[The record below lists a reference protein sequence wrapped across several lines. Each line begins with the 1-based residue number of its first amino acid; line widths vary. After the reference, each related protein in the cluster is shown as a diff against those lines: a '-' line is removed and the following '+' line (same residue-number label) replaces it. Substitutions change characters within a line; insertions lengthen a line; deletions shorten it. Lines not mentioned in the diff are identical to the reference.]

1 MKIGDKV
8 ILKKHYQHESEMADW
23 GVSVNL
29 PLNVPLIVEGFS
41 STGKC
46 INFKGY
52 RPNHPP
58 EKFIPYTE
66 TKTENKMEN
75 CKIHVPT
82 EILSKL
88 VQEKIFSKGITWA
101 DSETT
106 VKTGIGEWLLVEN
119 GRMYY
124 NPYDDDESPIVSA
137 KKLLGD
143 FDWCLNYRGL
153 SAKQQQQY
161 CKFRGYAFPAIGFQY
176 YGWKGYWDCNN
187 YSWGTELDWES
198 FVHLYLDVKEAIP
211 QTEEEEEHSQI
222 EQKTNMKF
230 KVGDEIEFITE
241 DKYVPSYS
249 TSRKLDPYIKHGST
263 IFQENKGIINAIVDE
278 YYMVEYTDERDKKVQ
293 LGFKED
299 VLKLKTQ
306 TKIKTQYLTRD
317 QLIILLN
324 KFECSTW
331 KNEIK
336 KLLTGH
342 EFSVGDTKINITAS
356 ISKLISEGTPSQKSA
371 VQNLG
376 VILVEDK
383 SVVIPEFSALYSR
396 ASKLIELRNSGN
408 PDFDKKS
415 FYLGTNFNWEIKND
429 GGCLCLVPT
438 KK

>member
-1 MKIGDKV
+1 MKVGDKV
-8 ILKKHYQHESEMADW
+8 ILKKHYQHESEMVDW
-23 GVSVNL
+23 SVSANL

-41 STGKC
+41 STGKW

-52 RPNHPP
+52 RLSHPP

-75 CKIHVPT
+75 CKIYVPT
-82 EILSKL
+82 PILSEL
-88 VQEKIFSKGITWA
+88 VQ
-101 DSETT
+101 
-106 VKTGIGEWLLVEN
+106 
-119 GRMYY
+119 
-124 NPYDDDESPIVSA
+124 
-137 KKLLGD
+137 KKLFESGIKWNSGDQNVRKEWDTLEVHDGRIAAWNYLKEETMTAKEVLGN

-153 SAKQQQQY
+153 SAEQQQQY
-161 CKFRGYAFPAIGFQY
+161 CKFRGYDFSATFQY
-176 YGWKGYWDCNN
+176 YGWQDGWDCNN
-187 YSWGTELDWES
+187 YSWGTVLDWES
-198 FVHLYLDVKEAIP
+198 FVHLYSIQEVIP
-211 QTEEEEEHSQI
+211 QVEEYSQI
-222 EQKTNMKF
+222 EQQTNMKF
-230 KVGDEIEFITE
+230 KIGDEVEFITE

-278 YYMVEYTDERDKKVQ
+278 YYMVEYTDESDKKVQ

-324 KFECSTW
+324 QFDCSTW

-342 EFSVGDTKINITAS
+342 EFSTGNTKIDVTAS
-356 ISKLISEGTPSQKSA
+356 VSKLISEGTVNQKSA
-371 VQNLG
+371 VQALG
-376 VILVEDK
+376 ILLVVDK
-383 SVVIPEFSALYSR
+383 SVTIPEFSTIRSGYD
-396 ASKLIELRNSGN
+396 KLIEVRSSEN
-408 PDFDKKS
+408 PEFNKKS
-415 FYLGTNFNWEIKND
+415 FYLAQSFNWEIKD
-429 GGCLCLVPT
+429 DCGSLCLVPT

>member
-8 ILKKHYQHESEMADW
+8 ILKKHYQHESEMVDW
-23 GVSVNL
+23 SVSANL

-41 STGKC
+41 STGKW

-52 RPNHPP
+52 RFSHPP

-75 CKIHVPT
+75 CKIYVPT
-82 EILSKL
+82 EILSEL
-88 VQEKIFSKGITWA
+88 VQ
-101 DSETT
+101 
-106 VKTGIGEWLLVEN
+106 
-119 GRMYY
+119 
-124 NPYDDDESPIVSA
+124 
-137 KKLLGD
+137 KKLFESGIKWNSGDQNVRKEWDTLEVHDGRIAAWNYLKEETMTAKEVLGN

-153 SAKQQQQY
+153 SAEQQQQY
-161 CKFRGYAFPAIGFQY
+161 CKFRGYNFSATFQY
-176 YGWKGYWDCNN
+176 YGWQDGWDCNN
-187 YSWGTELDWES
+187 YSWGTVLDWES
-198 FVHLYLDVKEAIP
+198 FVHLYSIQEVIP
-211 QTEEEEEHSQI
+211 QVEEYSQI
-222 EQKTNMKF
+222 EQQTNMKF
-230 KVGDEIEFITE
+230 KIGDEVEFITE

-278 YYMVEYTDERDKKVQ
+278 YYMVEYTDESDKKVQ

-324 KFECSTW
+324 QFDCSTW

-342 EFSVGDTKINITAS
+342 EFSTGNTKIDVTAS
-356 ISKLISEGTPSQKSA
+356 VSKLISEGTVNQKSA
-371 VQNLG
+371 VQALG
-376 VILVEDK
+376 ILLVVDK
-383 SVVIPEFSALYSR
+383 SVTIPEFSTIRSGYD
-396 ASKLIELRNSGN
+396 KLIEVRSSEN
-408 PDFDKKS
+408 PEFNKKS
-415 FYLGTNFNWEIKND
+415 FYLAQSFNWEIKD
-429 GGCLCLVPT
+429 DCGSLCLVPT

>member
-8 ILKKHYQHESEMADW
+8 ILKKHYQHESEMVDW
-23 GVSVNL
+23 SVSANL

-41 STGKC
+41 STGKW

-52 RPNHPP
+52 RFSHPP

-66 TKTENKMEN
+66 PKTENKMEN
-75 CKIHVPT
+75 CKIYVPT
-82 EILSKL
+82 EILSEL
-88 VQEKIFSKGITWA
+88 VQ
-101 DSETT
+101 
-106 VKTGIGEWLLVEN
+106 
-119 GRMYY
+119 
-124 NPYDDDESPIVSA
+124 
-137 KKLLGD
+137 KKLFESGIKWNSGDQNVRKEWNTLEVHDGRIAACNYLKEETMTAKEVLGN

-153 SAKQQQQY
+153 SAEQQQQY
-161 CKFRGYAFPAIGFQY
+161 CKFRGYDFSATFQY
-176 YGWKGYWDCNN
+176 YGWQDGWDCNS
-187 YSWGTELDWES
+187 YSWGTVLDWES

-211 QTEEEEEHSQI
+211 QTEEKEEHSQI

-241 DKYVPSYS
+241 DKCVPSYS

-278 YYMVEYTDERDKKVQ
+278 YYMVEYTDESDKKVQ

-324 KFECSTW
+324 QFDCSTW

-342 EFSVGDTKINITAS
+342 EFSTGNTKIDVTAS
-356 ISKLISEGTPSQKSA
+356 VSKLISEGTVNQKSA
-371 VQNLG
+371 VQALG
-376 VILVEDK
+376 ILLVVDK
-383 SVVIPEFSALYSR
+383 SVTIPEFSTIRSGYD
-396 ASKLIELRNSGN
+396 KLIEVRSSEN
-408 PDFDKKS
+408 PEFNKKS
-415 FYLGTNFNWEIKND
+415 FYLAQSFNWEIKD
-429 GGCLCLVPT
+429 DCGCLCLVPT